1 MSADFSKQ
9 VDLIHPASLPNI
21 EVHVP
26 NGQSASNTNGNPT
39 DNPAP
44 PKSGTAV
51 SAKISGTDK
60 LTVRFQNPS

>member
-1 MSADFSKQ
+1 MAQDFRSQ
-9 VDLIHPASLPNI
+9 VDLIHVASLPNI

-26 NGQSASNTNGNPT
+26 NGQSASNSLGNPT

-51 SAKISGTDK
+51 TAKISG
-60 LTVRFQNPS
+60 LRFQNPS

>member
-1 MSADFSKQ
+1 MAQDFRNQ
-9 VDLIHPASLPNI
+9 VDLVHVASLPNI

-44 PKSGTAV
+44 PRSGSAV
-51 SAKISGTDK
+51 SVKISGTDK
-60 LTVRFQNPS
+60 QTVRFQNPS